1 MSRQSDNIRKSI
13 NTFNDLLEAVKFAI
27 DASDKLDE
35 ADAELKAIN
44 NAIENSKAELSGQL
58 LKIETAKQDVKS
70 IYGDADSYVESIQK
84 SADEIMRKA
93 KKEAATIIEDANS
106 KKEAASV
113 ALSNIQKEYE
123 DIKNKANIKKAEVNS
138 LETQLEEIR
147 RKFI

>member
-13 NTFNDLLEAVKFAI
+13 NTFNDLLEAVKFAV

-58 LKIETAKQDVKS
+58 LKIENAKQDVKS
-70 IYGDADSYVESIQK
+70 IYVDADNYVEATQK

-93 KKEAATIIEDANS
+93 KKEAAAIIEDANS
-106 KKEAASV
+106 KKEAAGV

-123 DIKNKANIKKAEVNS
+123 DIKNKANIKKSEVNA